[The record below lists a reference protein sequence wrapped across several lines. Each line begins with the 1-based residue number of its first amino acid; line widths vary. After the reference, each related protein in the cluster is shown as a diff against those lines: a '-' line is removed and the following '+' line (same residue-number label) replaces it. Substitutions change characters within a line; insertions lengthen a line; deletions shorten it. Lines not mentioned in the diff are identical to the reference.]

1 MNVKNNST
9 RLIVLSYM
17 EGKAHK
23 VLPIGAGEEK
33 EESNLTEK
41 DVAYYVKKK
50 AIEVL
55 TATEATKE
63 KAKVDPV
70 VLPEEVNYE
79 SLKALDLKDLKRYCK
94 ENSIKNYS
102 KLNEDEVI
110 ELILNSLEPKE

>member
-1 MNVKNNST
+1 MKIKNKSS

-17 EGKAHK
+17 IGKAHK
-23 VLPIGAGEEK
+23 SLPIGAGEEK

-41 DVAYYVKKK
+41 DVASYVNKK

-55 TATEATKE
+55 TATETTKE

-79 SLKALDLKDLKRYCK
+79 SLKALTVKVLRKYCK
-94 ENSIKNYS
+94 ENKISIPANTD
-102 KLNEDEVI
+102 EDGVI
-110 ELILNSLEPKE
+110 ELILKFLEPKE